1 MKKAV
6 KAVILILMSMGWI
19 HAQSIS
25 ISSPYPMMT
34 WHTGEEYEIKWSST
48 GQMDNMVRIVLRRND
63 TPFRVIAQSES
74 NDGSY
79 TWTIPPD
86 IPEGSYVMRVRT
98 NPVQYPSVT
107 GNSGTFFIKPPVVPK
122 IEVYKPDGSSHWL
135 KGQPYSIRWSQT
147 KSLGQYVQ
155 IQLFKVDETTEVK
168 LFPSL
173 SAINNMGAYKW
184 TVPLSVTPGNYKIKV
199 RAMGTDVADFS
210 APFEI
215 RGAEKFIAITE
226 PEPWAGLCIGRNRT
240 IRWAS
245 GGLQGTVNLEL
256 LTLAGKVA
264 PTRSNVLVTGE
275 SGTGKELVAR
285 AIHIASDRKDMPFVS
300 VNCMS
305 LNPGVLES
313 ELFGH
318 EKGSF
323 TGAMAMKRGRF
334 ELAQGGTL
342 FLDEIGELSQEM
354 QVKLLRVLQERV
366 IERVGGTETITV
378 DFRLVAATNKVLQEE
393 IVAGRFRED
402 LFYRLNVVNIHLPP
416 LRERRED
423 IPILA
428 SHFLRKFSMEN
439 NREVHGFTPG
449 AIDYLSAYEW
459 PGNVRQL
466 ENVIERCVVLSNR
479 DVIDVEDLPPELRD
493 EEMQFKSAVDL
504 LPLKI
509 NLSETLEKI
518 EAALIRRALV
528 HSGFV
533 QVKTAEMLDVSKSL
547 LQYKLKKYKITAKN

>member
-63 TPFRVIAQSES
+63 TPFRVIAHSES

-79 TWTIPPD
+79 KWTIPPD

-256 LTLAGKVA
+256 LTLAGKVLGSIA
-264 PTRSNVLVTGE
+264 KYVPVTQ
-275 SGTGKELVAR
+275 
-285 AIHIASDRKDMPFVS
+285 
-300 VNCMS
+300 
-305 LNPGVLES
+305 
-313 ELFGH
+313 
-318 EKGSF
+318 GSF
-323 TGAMAMKRGRF
+323 DWKVGRYKTKLGRWYDF
-334 ELAQGGTL
+334 SSSLPGGG
-342 FLDEIGELSQEM
+342 EIKPDRYYLIKIISPS
-354 QVKLLRVLQERV
+354 
-366 IERVGGTETITV
+366 GG
-378 DFRLVAATNKVLQEE
+378 
-393 IVAGRFRED
+393 
-402 LFYRLNVVNIHLPP
+402 IH
-416 LRERRED
+416 
-423 IPILA
+423 
-428 SHFLRKFSMEN
+428 
-439 NREVHGFTPG
+439 V
-449 AIDYLSAYEW
+449 
-459 PGNVRQL
+459 
-466 ENVIERCVVLSNR
+466 
-479 DVIDVEDLPPELRD
+479 
-493 EEMQFKSAVDL
+493 
-504 LPLKI
+504 
-509 NLSETLEKI
+509 
-518 EAALIRRALV
+518 
-528 HSGFV
+528 
-533 QVKTAEMLDVSKSL
+533 VSKRYL
-547 LQYKLKKYKITAKN
+547 LMRCPARR